1 MNPAVVGSAGAAAAA
16 AVLVAGQSAAGRW
29 RRLAFPALRDSRRRV
44 AIAGVVTCAFAVGVL
59 GPSGTVVLIAVVSL
73 GAVVMQRARRAALLD
88 ETRVALVDLCRA
100 MAAELRA
107 GRPLADAFTS
117 AASDAPV
124 QVVQALRPAVA
135 ACRRGDAADV
145 AEVLRAAARA
155 PGCSALRSVAACW
168 QVATSSGSTLAPAI
182 DRVGDALQD
191 DIDLRR
197 DVRSL
202 LAGPR
207 ATMRLLAVLPV
218 VGLLLGSAIGARP
231 WSFLLRSPP
240 GWGCLI
246 GALLFDGAGIAW
258 SRRIA
263 ARATRLGADV

>member
-1 MNPAVVGSAGAAAAA
+1 MNAPVLGSAAAAGIA
-16 AVLVAGQSAAGRW
+16 SALVIGSGARVRW
-29 RRLAFPALRDSRRRV
+29 RRFDQRVVVDRRRRLV
-44 AIAGVVTCAFAVGVL
+44 LAALLSCAFAVVAL
-59 GPSGTVVLIAVVSL
+59 GFL
-73 GAVVMQRARRAALLD
+73 GALTVLAAVSIGVVVTQRARQAKLLD

-107 GRPLADAFTS
+107 GQPLAS
-117 AASDAPV
+117 ALTAAARGAPV
-124 QVVQALRPAVA
+124 QLADALRPAVA
-135 ACRRGDAADV
+135 VGRRGDAADL

-155 PGCSALRSVAACW
+155 PGCAGLRSIAACW

-207 ATMRLLAVLPV
+207 TTTRLLAVLPA
-218 VGLLLGSAIGARP
+218 VGLLLGTAIGARP
-231 WSFLLRSPP
+231 LSFLLGSPA
-240 GWGCLI
+240 GLGCLV
-246 GALLFDGAGIAW
+246 GALLFDAAGISW
-258 SRRIA
+258 SHRIA
-263 ARATRLGADV
+263 ARAARLG

>member
-1 MNPAVVGSAGAAAAA
+1 MNVSAIGSAGAVGVA
-16 AVLVAGQSAAGRW
+16 AVLVTGQSAAGRW
-29 RRLAFPALRDSRRRV
+29 RRLTVPAVADSRRRV
-44 AIAGVVTCAFAVGVL
+44 AVAAVVTCAFAVGVL
-59 GPSGTVVLIAVVSL
+59 GPGGAVVLIGLVGV
-73 GAVVMQRARRAALLD
+73 GVVVMQRARRVALLD

-107 GRPLADAFTS
+107 GRPLADAFT
-117 AASDAPV
+117 AAAGDAPV
-124 QVVQALRPAVA
+124 QVAHALGPAVA
-135 ACRRGDAADV
+135 VCRRGDAADL
-145 AEVLRAAARA
+145 ADVLRVAARA

-182 DRVGDALQD
+182 ERVGDALQD

-231 WSFLLRSPP
+231 LSFLLRSPP
-240 GWGCLI
+240 GWGCLT
-246 GALLFDGAGIAW
+246 GALLFDAAGIAW

-263 ARATRLGADV
+263 ARANRVGAGV